1 MLMIGRA
8 IFWIGLVWLFIPHE
22 PNVSFDGPGIEQSDL
37 RQNIVANA
45 DATVARLDRKCTK
58 GGIACT
64 RAAQFFAA
72 IAHEAHTRTLA
83 QVKAEIEVSIRARK
97 LQQNGGAQAAS
108 G

>member
-1 MLMIGRA
+1 MIGRA

-22 PNVSFDGPGIEQSDL
+22 PNVGFDSPGIERPDL
-37 RQNIVANA
+37 KQNIVASA
-45 DATVARLDRKCTK
+45 HATAVRLDRKCVK
-58 GGIACT
+58 DGVACT

-72 IAHEAHTRTLA
+72 IAHKSHTRTLA